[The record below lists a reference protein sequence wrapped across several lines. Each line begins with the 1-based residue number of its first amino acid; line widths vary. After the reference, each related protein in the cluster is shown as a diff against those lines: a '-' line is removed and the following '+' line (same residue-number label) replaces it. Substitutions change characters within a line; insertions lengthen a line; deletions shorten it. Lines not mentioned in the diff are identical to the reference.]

1 MRGLFVTGTDTGV
14 GKTIV
19 TAGIARLL
27 ADEGHAVGVMKPV
40 ETGHPSDDGWPAD
53 AGFLALA
60 ARTDDPRE
68 LVVPFTYSE
77 PLAPLVAARRE
88 VRPVDLDAI
97 DAAAAAIAARHDL
110 VLVEGAGGIS
120 VPVTDDTDMAGLA
133 LRLGLPVL
141 VVARPDLGTLNH
153 TLLTVRYARARG
165 LRVAG
170 VVLCGGRGDAAE
182 VAERTNPPMLE
193 EMCGVPVLG
202 IVPRFGMISG
212 PEKAKE
218 AVAAA
223 LAPARIL
230 ALVDE
235 TEGSAP

>member
-14 GKTIV
+14 GKTVV
-19 TAGIARLL
+19 TAGLARLL
-27 ADEGHAVGVMKPV
+27 GDEGISVGVMKPV
-40 ETGHPSDDGWPAD
+40 ETGHAEDDGWPAD

-68 LVVPFTYSE
+68 RVVPFVYAE
-77 PLAPLVAARRE
+77 PLAPLVAARRGG
-88 VRPVDLDAI
+88 RAVDLAKI

-110 VLVEGAGGIS
+110 ILVEGAGGIS
-120 VPVTDDTDMAGLA
+120 VPITEGTDMAGLA
-133 LRLGLPVL
+133 LRLGLPLL

-153 TLLTVRYARARG
+153 TFLTVRYARARG
-165 LRVAG
+165 LRVVG

-182 VAERTNPPMLE
+182 VAERTNPPMIE
-193 EMCGVPVLG
+193 EMCGAPVLG

-212 PEKAKE
+212 PERAKE

-230 ALVDE
+230 SLVDE